1 MGSRC
6 KSPAWR
12 KVPQQ
17 ELAALDR
24 RLEAEP
30 INIKHLLWL
39 SGGFSGSP
47 VALIRMQR
55 MGAAPAEAI
64 LKFCK
69 GGADEVQGIFS
80 AYDNALAEFSRAH
93 MVRPNRDFPLHEW
106 TAVLL
111 EVAGGDLSSYKSIAE
126 FADKQELADICA
138 VVIRSLLSEWNAG
151 SIPASNDMG
160 VGEFLEKVIG
170 TNRLAGT
177 SKLAAFA
184 SDSQISWRE
193 QWIKQGNPPDWPLN
207 PLALTSSTGEVNALI
222 GYGHGDLN
230 VHNVLVPTEPE
241 LNADGFLLID
251 YGTFSYEYPLARD
264 PMYLLVSLATQWLK
278 DITLPSRKS
287 RALAMELART
297 GPQPPDL
304 GLADYRN
311 VIGTIFET
319 SRSWAASQHQGR
331 TWLTQS
337 FLALTGVA
345 LTFIGREIPGLETAA
360 VNKWLFDLASVV
372 AKEHLIDYSA
382 TDSGWSALAS
392 HTAPYDLIQRTEPA
406 SRASLAPEAGASPA
420 DMSQVSADSAAER
433 PVEGNGAHGDR
444 PDPLATLQEGEI
456 ARLREELLAVGWPP
470 ERPPHLGGIGRWLV
484 SVGYWTDAADSM
496 LSGIA
501 SFTFANGNDSLDR
514 FAQAIDDAQST
525 FGKIMD
531 RLAADTTTTTKDAA
545 TLAAW
550 AEDLWRQVARLL
562 RLSMEVCGL
571 GHVLLAAD
579 DHTAATTSS
588 DTRPGPA
595 GIPADP
601 GLGILMT
608 TFDEVRSA
616 VKPVFDRFLHERPS
630 RRAAD
635 LLVGRLDDLFKLLD
649 RTYLPQMEGGQR
661 VNLERIRKA
670 ARHGALGLSSLIES
684 APSHNELSTIHE
696 ELSGLLRVLDDI
708 LPSEEL
714 PVGRWRSAAMDSSGE
729 HGSGRYHRARICLRH

>member
-6 KSPAWR
+6 ESPEWR
-12 KVPQQ
+12 KLPPQ
-17 ELAALDR
+17 ELAAFDL
-24 RLEAEP
+24 RLKAEP
-30 INIKHLLWL
+30 FDIKHLLWL

-55 MGAAPAEAI
+55 RGAAPAEAI
-64 LKFCK
+64 LKFCR

-80 AYDNALAEFSRAH
+80 AYNNALVGFSRAH
-93 MVRPNRDFPLHEW
+93 MVRPDQQFQLHEW

-126 FADKQELADICA
+126 FADTQELAHICA

-151 SIPASNDMG
+151 SIPASSDMG

-170 TNRLAGT
+170 ANRLAGT

-184 SDSQISWRE
+184 SDARIGWHE
-193 QWIKQGNPPDWPLN
+193 QWIQQGNPPDWPLN
-207 PLALTSSTGEVNALI
+207 PLALTSSTAEVNALI

-251 YGTFSYEYPLARD
+251 YGTFGYQYPLARD

-287 RALAMELART
+287 RALARELARA

-304 GLADYRN
+304 GLADYRG

-337 FLALTGVA
+337 FLALAGVA
-345 LTFIGREIPGLETAA
+345 LTFIGRDIPGLEPAA
-360 VNKWLFDLASVV
+360 VNTWLFDLAAVV
-372 AKEHLIDYSA
+372 AKEQLIDYASA
-382 TDSGWSALAS
+382 EGVWSAPVRHA
-392 HTAPYDLIQRTEPA
+392 TPYDLMPQTEPVD
-406 SRASLAPEAGASPA
+406 RASLAPSAGVPA
-420 DMSQVSADSAAER
+420 TDMSQVGADPAAGR
-433 PVEGNGAHGDR
+433 TAEGNGADDDR
-444 PDPLATLQEGEI
+444 PDLLATFREGEI
-456 ARLREELLAVGWPP
+456 ARLREELIAVGSPP
-470 ERPPHLGGIGRWLV
+470 ERPSHRGGIGRWLV
-484 SVGYWTDAADSM
+484 SLGYWTDVADLV

-501 SFTFANGNDSLDR
+501 SFTYANSNDSLDR
-514 FAQAIDDAQST
+514 CAQAIDDAHSILGT
-525 FGKIMD
+525 IMD
-531 RLAADTTTTTKDAA
+531 RLAADTTTTVKDTA

-550 AEDLWRQVARLL
+550 AEDLRGQLAGLL

-579 DHTAATTSS
+579 EHIVLTASS
-588 DTRPGPA
+588 GARPGPA

-601 GLGILMT
+601 SLGILMARL
-608 TFDEVRSA
+608 DEVRSA
-616 VKPVFDRFLHERPS
+616 VRPVFDRFLHERPS
-630 RRAAD
+630 RHAAD
-635 LLVGRLDDLFKLLD
+635 LLTGRLEDLFKLLD

-661 VNLERIRKA
+661 VNLERVRKA
-670 ARHGALGLSSLIES
+670 VRLGALGLSSLTAS
-684 APSHNELSTIHE
+684 PPSHDELGTIHE
-696 ELSGLLRVLDDI
+696 ELSRLLRVLDDI
-708 LPSEEL
+708 LPSDDL
-714 PVGRWRSAAMDSSGE
+714 PVGW
-729 HGSGRYHRARICLRH
+729 